1 MTINYTNLF
10 TNAGK
15 YVKIINRYKALYTGF
30 DTDYSGVASVLETSG
45 RDDLL
50 SGQFQQFEG
59 FKNGI
64 LGWIQQLR
72 SQQSRVMTNREA
84 VLVELP
90 VGSSSDLNTVLKLL
104 YADMITNAQ
113 NVLKSTITLSAVTAS
128 KTNANAGI
136 CVVDK
141 VLDGYSPP
149 SPGWPAIKGYAGE
162 NSQVGL
168 TDTHFLTCTSDL
180 PTDGVPDGSESF
192 TWIGKPNPGDPYSY
206 RSYGSGSGPTVRTLQ
221 GNSLL
226 SNLEFETFSSNAPG
240 SWTLD
245 SGTAGT
251 HVFSDTTGAKVKRG
265 TYSLKL
271 TGDAAATIT
280 LSQAAATLVKPYKR
294 YVVGFW
300 VLGNAAMATG
310 TLTISFTS
318 ASGGYTAGATEKV
331 SMNAAAIQAAT
342 AYVWKSFYV
351 NMPADIP
358 TDLKLTISLTGPAT
372 NAQSL
377 WIDGGGFQ
385 AVDWFN
391 GHSTYVYAGSDNFV
405 RGDNFTYTCT
415 NDEAGVFQTA
425 FAKLFRI
432 QFPSVA
438 AAPTIAEALAT

>member
-1 MTINYTNLF
+1 MALNYTNLF

-15 YVKIINRYKALYTGF
+15 YVKSVNRYKGLYAGL

-50 SGQFQQFEG
+50 SGEFERFQSY
-59 FKNGI
+59 KDAV
-64 LGWIQQLR
+64 LGWIGQLR
-72 SQQSRVMTNREA
+72 GQVGRVMTNREA
-84 VLVELP
+84 VLVELA
-90 VGSSSDLNTVLKLL
+90 VGSQSDFNTVIKLM
-104 YADMITNAQ
+104 YADMVLNTQ
-113 NVLKSTITLSAVTAS
+113 NVLKNTITLGSVTAT

-141 VLDGYSPP
+141 VLDGYTQP
-149 SPGWPAIKGYAGE
+149 SAGWPAISGYTGL
-162 NSQVGL
+162 NSEVGL
-168 TDTHFLTCTSDL
+168 TDTHYVTCLTDL
-180 PTDGVPDGSESF
+180 PSNGVADGSESF
-192 TWIGKPNPGDPYSY
+192 AWVGKPSMGDPYHY
-206 RSYGSGSGPTVRTLQ
+206 RSYGSGTGPTIRTLQ

-271 TGDAAATIT
+271 TGDAATTIT
-280 LSQAAATLVKPYKR
+280 LSQAAATLVRPLKR

-300 VLGNAAMATG
+300 VLGNASMAAG

-318 ASGGYTAGATEKV
+318 ASGGYTAGASEKI
-331 SMNAAAIQAAT
+331 SLNAAAIQALT
-342 AYVWKSFYV
+342 TYGWKSFYV
-351 NMPADIP
+351 NMPADVP

-385 AVDWFN
+385 AVDYFN
-391 GHSTYVYAGSDNFV
+391 GHSAYIYAGSDNFI

-438 AAPTIAEALAT
+438 AAPAIAEALAT